1 MEQHS
6 QQVYT
11 GTPVTQLLFH
21 PTRPL
26 LAIASGSHRSVH
38 VLHFGPQDEDFRFCT
53 LADAPPPTAVPTA
66 VSTVDAAGASPQ
78 GVVSLMWRG
87 DCDLVFATAD
97 GLLSCVTVDES
108 GTARGESP
116 TELQWVLSTATPLHG
131 MCPHPRYCLLLTYCC
146 YCDYCR
152 CTYCCAYCVT
162 TAVLLP

>member
-1 MEQHS
+1 MHKR

-11 GTPVTQLLFH
+11 GMPVTQLLFH

-53 LADAPPPTAVPTA
+53 LADAPPVSTAVPTV
-66 VSTVDAAGASPQ
+66 VSTVDAGASQ
-78 GVVSLMWRG
+78 GVISLMWRG

-108 GTARGESP
+108 STARGESP

-131 MCPHPRYCLLLTYCC
+131 MCPHPRYCC
-146 YCDYCR
+146 YC
-152 CTYCCAYCVT
+152 
-162 TAVLLP
+162 